1 MLIGWSAADVTPD
14 RPTVLRGQFHVRI
27 SQYVNDPLT
36 ATALALEAEDGSG
49 HTQQAVMVS
58 CDLVT
63 VPGAIQERLREVLK
77 PRLPDFDVRN
87 LVLNATH
94 THTGPAIQE
103 GSYPE
108 QGPGVMTPTE
118 YANLFIDRVA
128 DAVTQAWQRRAPAG
142 VSWAYGHA
150 VVGHNRRASYLDG
163 HSEMYGKTNRP
174 DFSGIEGYEDHGV
187 DLLFTW
193 DEQDG
198 LTGIVVNL
206 ACPSQVTEN
215 ALYTSADFWHET
227 RVELRRRLGEKL
239 FVLPQCSAAGDQSPH
254 LLLHGRAEHRMLEK
268 RGLSEREEIARR
280 IGRAVDDVHDIAAT
294 QISRDPALKHTV
306 LSVGLPMRRVTD
318 EEHAAAVKRCEELEA
333 QKPNPDDAVAASHWF
348 VMQRRNRA
356 VIERYA
362 QQDANPT
369 YPVELHCLRVG
380 DIAIATNPFEL
391 FLDFGLR
398 MKARSRAEQTFVV
411 QLASAG
417 GETDGTYLPTER
429 AVAARSYGAEAVDN
443 TVGPEGGQVLVE
455 RTLEALNAMW
465 PDEGTGA

>member
-1 MLIGWSAADVTPD
+1 
-14 RPTVLRGQFHVRI
+14 
-27 SQYVNDPLT
+27 
-36 ATALALEAEDGSG
+36 
-49 HTQQAVMVS
+49 
-58 CDLVT
+58 
-63 VPGAIQERLREVLK
+63 
-77 PRLPDFDVRN
+77 
-87 LVLNATH
+87 
-94 THTGPAIQE
+94 
-103 GSYPE
+103 
-108 QGPGVMTPTE
+108 
-118 YANLFIDRVA
+118 
-128 DAVTQAWQRRAPAG
+128 
-142 VSWAYGHA
+142 
-150 VVGHNRRASYLDG
+150 
-163 HSEMYGKTNRP
+163 MYGRTNRP

-254 LLLHGRAEHRMLEK
+254 LLLHGRAEQRMLEK
-268 RGLSEREEIARR
+268 RGLTERDEIARR
-280 IGRAVDDVHDIAAT
+280 IGRAVNDVHDIAAA
-294 QISRDPALKHTV
+294 QISRDPALKHAV

-333 QKPNPDDAVAASHWF
+333 RKPNPDDAVAASHWF

-411 QLASAG
+411 QLATAG
-417 GETDGTYLPTER
+417 GDTDGTYLPTER

-455 RTLEALNAMW
+455 RTLEAVNAMW
-465 PDEGTGA
+465 PDEGTSA